1 MVCRCI
7 SPCGK
12 AVAKS
17 GPDASS
23 LAILSMGH
31 ERCSIPGIL
40 QWTKTRFFQ
49 QFQYDVCL
57 IDHCITSLWVSVFF
71 LCIPAACD
79 LLNINK
85 SSQGPRFIQN
95 RAGCLMRTTWSRIWL
110 TSGGIRIRV
119 SSGQTVQCRSFTRS
133 RTSVWGL
140 CWDCEVSQDFVVN
153 QGPYLMDINTAANY
167 VRFS

>member
-12 AVAKS
+12 TVAKS

-40 QWTKTRFFQ
+40 QWTKTQETGNSSSFGSSNNFNTIRLSNGPL
-49 QFQYDVCL
+49 YYL
-57 IDHCITSLWVSVFF
+57 IMSFLVFF

-110 TSGGIRIRV
+110 TSRGIRIRV
-119 SSGQTVQCRSFTRS
+119 SSGQTVHCRSFARS

-140 CWDCEVSQDFVVN
+140 CWHSEVSQDFVVN
-153 QGPYLMDINTAANY
+153 QGPYLMG
-167 VRFS
+167 